1 MSEKRTPPVTGETPS
16 GDYCCKVSRVGN
28 AYGISGL
35 DTELRRRREAADAT
49 LYDLV
54 EFINTRLTTAALT
67 DGSVDTDAD
76 PATVYAA
83 LVGDSEISATRQDS
97 IRETLAGRLD
107 LERLQTD
114 FVSHETVRKH
124 LKEHLGIDTSRG
136 GFENVEELR
145 EALETHQRQYRDAV
159 EGALQRAAREGLL
172 DGTEFRV
179 YQTRVECGDCSRTHR
194 LTELIENGGC
204 ECNSDS

>member
-1 MSEKRTPPVTGETPS
+1 MSEERTPPVTGETPS
-16 GDYCCKVSRVGN
+16 GDYCCKISRVGD

-35 DTELRRRREAADAT
+35 DTELRRRREGADAT
-49 LYDLV
+49 LHDLV
-54 EFINTRLTTAALT
+54 GFINTRLTTAALA

-83 LVGDSEISATRQDS
+83 LVGDSEISATRQGN
-97 IRETLAGRLD
+97 IRETLAARLD

-136 GFENVEELR
+136 GFESVEELR

-159 EGALQRAAREGLL
+159 EGALQRATTKGLI

-179 YQTRVECGDCSRTHR
+179 YQTRVECVDCSRTHR
-194 LTELIENGGC
+194 LTELIKNGGC
-204 ECNSDS
+204 ECHGNS